1 MMAHLSHVMTLA
13 NSIIGVSVLAMPFCF
28 KQCGIIL
35 AALVL
40 LLSNLLSR
48 LACHFLIK
56 SAVMS
61 RRRNFE
67 LLAFHAFGH
76 MGKFLV
82 ELFIIGFLVGTCIA
96 FFVVV
101 GDLGP
106 QIVGKIID
114 KRPEDIRTS
123 LLIITSIFI
132 ILPLGLLRN
141 IDSLSSICTATIVF
155 YVCLILKVIAES
167 TQHIFARDWTSSVYY
182 WRPGGI
188 LQCLPIFSMA
198 LFCQTQLFEIYETIP
213 NVSLEKMNEV
223 VRGALNICT
232 LVYLCVGFFG
242 YIAFCT
248 QSFTGN
254 ILMSF
259 EPSLSS
265 EMIKMGFFFS
275 VAFSFPLV
283 IFPCRASLNS
293 LLFRRVYTHEPS
305 MNYMPEARFR
315 CLTIAIVFFSSIT
328 GILMPN
334 IEFVLG
340 LVGSTIGVMICLMF
354 PAAFFISI
362 SSKHTNERLL
372 AQVIIFVGIWIM
384 ILGTYA
390 NLYAMEE
397 SSNTRVLITT
407 AKPLSQIDNLPL
419 NLNKENIHMIPDV
432 SNNPEILSNVKE
444 KIDGLPEIKIMDENK
459 HLDDIRQEPPVPVE
473 RIIVTEK
480 PVIEKQNSV
489 ENIAASFA
497 PEIKKIVE
505 KIKTMKDDLNKE
517 PNSVINNNKMI
528 EHMDSVTLKASENIK
543 VIKSKEETNE
553 MSKNDNLINSD
564 AIKKENSEIASEG
577 EIANMV
583 TVERHEKLRK
593 TLEKHALERLQMLQE
608 QKKLLKDIKEQKRE
622 FEREKERIGKN
633 IEESIQNG
641 SKDNNNNEV
650 NIKQKSNM
658 KEVENINKQSIIN
671 KSLIKNETQNKYVT
685 ETNIDKSVLKTSN
698 IRNINIEIA
707 HEKNDS
713 KKFVDTKDNN
723 NIQNVQKMKLKE
735 DKHIDETHSISNYQE
750 KINVTFDNISDK
762 SKGTILSALTKG
774 ILIKSTSKDTLLK
787 KKDIRTSQG
796 KQESIINEIN
806 KSDETVIR
814 NQNTVPIILQL
825 KNQTNVNKS
834 EQLTNKSDNDVQVMR
849 RDILENHNREK
860 REVTNI
866 NVLKTEVSPDVSTEE
881 IKSFM
886 KDVSM
891 DIDRKK
897 CSKTLENSQ
906 IEIANMQGKELKQKL
921 PEMASI
927 PTAPTLIKTNVHL
940 SEKEQE
946 LTNSIL
952 VDPSITIK
960 GKYIKLKQRDLK
972 ALNTDYTRNL

>member
-123 LLIITSIFI
+123 LLIITSTFI

-305 MNYMPEARFR
+305 MNYMPEVRFR
-315 CLTIAIVFFSSIT
+315 CLTIAIVFFSAII

-334 IEFVLG
+334 IEYVLG

-407 AKPLSQIDNLPL
+407 AKSLSQIDNLPL

-432 SNNPEILSNVKE
+432 SNNPEVLPNVKE
-444 KIDGLPEIKIMDENK
+444 KIDALPEVQMMNENK

-473 RIIVTEK
+473 RVIVTEK
-480 PVIEKQNSV
+480 PMIEKQNSV

-505 KIKTMKDDLNKE
+505 KIKTMNDNLKKE
-517 PNSVINNNKMI
+517 PNPVINNNKMI
-528 EHMDSVTLKASENIK
+528 GHVNSITLKASENIK
-543 VIKSKEETNE
+543 IIKSKKEINE
-553 MSKNDNLINSD
+553 MQKNDNLINSD
-564 AIKKENSEIASEG
+564 AIKKEDSEIAAERK
-577 EIANMV
+577 IANMI
-583 TVERHEKLRK
+583 TVDRDEKLRK
-593 TLEKHALERLQMLQE
+593 TLEKHALGRLQMLQE
-608 QKKLLKDIKEQKRE
+608 ETKLWKDIKEQKRE
-622 FEREKERIGKN
+622 FEKEKEITGKS
-633 IEESIQNG
+633 IEEFIQND
-641 SKDNNNNEV
+641 SKNNNEI
-650 NIKQKSNM
+650 NIIQKSNL
-658 KEVENINKQSIIN
+658 KEVENINKQSIISKSPDKN
-671 KSLIKNETQNKYVT
+671 KTQKRDITRMNVSKN
-685 ETNIDKSVLKTSN
+685 VLKIPN
-698 IRNINIEIA
+698 VRNVNIEIA
-707 HEKNDS
+707 QDKNDS
-713 KKFVDTKDNN
+713 EQFTDVKDNN
-723 NIQNVQKMKLKE
+723 NIQNTQKMKLKE
-735 DKHIDETHSISNYQE
+735 NKDIGQTYSISNYQE
-750 KINVTFDNISDK
+750 KINVTFDNILDK
-762 SKGTILSALTKG
+762 SKGTILTALTKG
-774 ILIKSTSKDTLLK
+774 ILIKSTSKDNLLK

-806 KSDETVIR
+806 KSDETIMQ
-814 NQNTVPIILQL
+814 NQNIVPITLQF
-825 KNQTNVNKS
+825 KNQINVNKTG
-834 EQLTNKSDNDVQVMR
+834 QLTNKNDNDVQVMR

-866 NVLKTEVSPDVSTEE
+866 NVLKVEDSPDVSTEE
-881 IKSFM
+881 MKSFM
-886 KDVSM
+886 KDISM
-891 DIDRKK
+891 DIDRIK

-906 IEIANMQGKELKQKL
+906 IEIKNMPGKESKQIL
-921 PEMASI
+921 PEMTSI
-927 PTAPTLIKTNVHL
+927 PTVATLIKTNVYL
-940 SEKEQE
+940 SGKEQE
-946 LTNSIL
+946 FTNSIL

-972 ALNTDYTRNL
+972 TLNTDYTRNL

>member
-1 MMAHLSHVMTLA
+1 MISHISHVMTLA

-40 LLSNLLSR
+40 LLCSVLSR

-114 KRPEDIRTS
+114 RKPEDIRTS
-123 LLIITSIFI
+123 LLIITSVFI
-132 ILPLGLLRN
+132 VLPLGLLRN

-155 YVCLILKVIAES
+155 YVCLVLKVIAES
-167 TQHIFARDWTSSVYY
+167 TQHIFAGDWMNNVFY
-182 WRPGGI
+182 WKPGGI

-198 LFCQTQLFEIYETIP
+198 LFCQTQLFEIYEAIP

-248 QSFTGN
+248 QPFTGN

-265 EMIKMGFFFS
+265 EMIKMGFVFS

-293 LLFRRVYTHEPS
+293 LLFRRVYAYEPS
-305 MNYMPEARFR
+305 INYIPEARFR
-315 CLTIAIVFFSSIT
+315 CLTIAIVSFSVIT

-340 LVGSTIGVMICLMF
+340 LVGSTIGVMICLIF

-372 AQVIIFVGIWIM
+372 AQAIIFIGIWIM

-397 SSNTRVLITT
+397 SSNTKVLVTT
-407 AKPLSQIDNLPL
+407 TKSLSQMDNLPL
-419 NLNKENIHMIPDV
+419 NLIKDDIHIIPNV
-432 SNNPEILSNVKE
+432 PNNPEIRPNVKE
-444 KIDGLPEIKIMDENK
+444 KLDTLPEMKILDKNK
-459 HLDDIRQEPPVPVE
+459 HVEDTRQEPPVPVE

-480 PVIEKQNSV
+480 PMIEKQNSIK
-489 ENIAASFA
+489 NIAASFA

-505 KIKTMKDDLNKE
+505 KIKTMNDDVNKE
-517 PNSVINNNKMI
+517 SNAVVNNNEIVKPV
-528 EHMDSVTLKASENIK
+528 DPVTLKASENIK
-543 VIKSKEETNE
+543 INKEGNNDVQ
-553 MSKNDNLINSD
+553 KNDNLINSD
-564 AIKKENSEIASEG
+564 AIKKEESEIAAEREAG
-577 EIANMV
+577 NMMAAD
-583 TVERHEKLRK
+583 RHEQLRK
-593 TLEKHALERLQMLQE
+593 TLEKHTLERLQMLQE

-622 FEREKERIGKN
+622 FEKEKQRMEINREEHK
-633 IEESIQNG
+633 QNE
-641 SKDNNNNEV
+641 KDSNNKEV
-650 NIKQKSNM
+650 NIIQTPNLRETDNIKSKTN
-658 KEVENINKQSIIN
+658 KRYITGTNING
-671 KSLIKNETQNKYVT
+671 
-685 ETNIDKSVLKTSN
+685 SVLKTADVQN
-698 IRNINIEIA
+698 M
-707 HEKNDS
+707 
-713 KKFVDTKDNN
+713 DTKIVQDKNGLEKLNGTNNN
-723 NIQNVQKMKLKE
+723 NIQNPQVEAKPNLLV
-735 DKHIDETHSISNYQE
+735 DKNNDIIQTITHSISNYQE
-750 KINVTFDNISDK
+750 KVTAKSNNISEQL
-762 SKGTILSALTKG
+762 KGTILSALTKG
-774 ILIKSTSKDTLLK
+774 ILIRPASKDTLLK
-787 KKDIRTSQG
+787 DKDIQFSQG
-796 KQESIINEIN
+796 KQEKTSELKADKIVMQNPNIVPIIPQL
-806 KSDETVIR
+806 R
-814 NQNTVPIILQL
+814 NQN
-825 KNQTNVNKS
+825 NVNSKP
-834 EQLTNKSDNDVQVMR
+834 EEMTNKSDNDVQVLR
-849 RDILENHNREK
+849 RDILENHEREK
-860 REVTNI
+860 REVTGI
-866 NVLKTEVSPDVSTEE
+866 NVVEAEIPSHTSTEE
-881 IKSFM
+881 IKSFV

-891 DIDRKK
+891 DMDRTK
-897 CSKTLENSQ
+897 CSKMAKNSHLEAADTLE
-906 IEIANMQGKELKQKL
+906 KELKQKL
-921 PEMASI
+921 PEVTTTS
-927 PTAPTLIKTNVHL
+927 PTPTLIKTNVYL
-940 SEKEQE
+940 SEQGF
-946 LTNSIL
+946 TDSI
-952 VDPSITIK
+952 VIDPSMAARDQ
-960 GKYIKLKQRDLK
+960 YIKLKQRDLK
-972 ALNTDYTRNL
+972 ALNSDHSKDT